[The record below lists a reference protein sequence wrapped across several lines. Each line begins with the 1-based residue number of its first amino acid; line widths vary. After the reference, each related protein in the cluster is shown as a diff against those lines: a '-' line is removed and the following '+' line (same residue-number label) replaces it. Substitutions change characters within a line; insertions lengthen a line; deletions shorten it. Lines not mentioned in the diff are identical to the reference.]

1 MQIED
6 ALDRFL
12 VQLEADGRSAH
23 TIGQYRRH
31 VRLLANWLVQEGR
44 SRDVIR
50 IDHEDLACFLA
61 SPTARNRPDGKKKK
75 ATAMNALRT
84 SLRCFFGYLHRAG
97 VIREDP
103 ARLVRRAICAPP
115 PPRALTEGEETKLL
129 KVLREAQGVEA
140 RRDRVLFELM
150 LATGIRLS
158 SALGLDIEDADL
170 DEGVLL
176 LRRVKGDRT
185 ERVFINRKAQG
196 LLRDHM
202 DGLETG
208 PVFLGRGGERLSNRH
223 CQRKFR
229 AWREKAGISR
239 AITCHGLRHTYAMRL
254 YAKTG
259 DIALVQ
265 RALGHRSIT
274 STLVYAHADE
284 ARLKVAVGA

>member
-1 MQIED
+1 MEITD

-208 PVFLGRGGERLSNRH
+208 PVFQGRAGERLSVRH
-223 CQRKFR
+223 VQRRFR
-229 AWREKAGISR
+229 MWRQRAGVSR
-239 AITCHGLRHTYAMRL
+239 AVSPHSLRHTFATRL
-254 YAKTG
+254 YERTG
-259 DIALVQ
+259 DVLIVKE
-265 RALGHRSIT
+265 ALGHRAIG
-274 STLVYAHADE
+274 STIVYAQVSQH
-284 ARLKVAVGA
+284 RLRVALQ